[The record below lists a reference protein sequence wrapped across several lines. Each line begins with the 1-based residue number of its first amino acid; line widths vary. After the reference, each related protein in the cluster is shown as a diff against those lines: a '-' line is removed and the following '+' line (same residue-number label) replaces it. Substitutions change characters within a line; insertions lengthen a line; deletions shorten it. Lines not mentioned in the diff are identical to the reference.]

1 LNSRLSVSPPL
12 PLTVH
17 ARRPLR
23 ELPFPVREQSHALF
37 PKGRQALWHGARA
50 LNPQAGEE
58 VLVPA
63 YNCGSEVEALTNAG
77 FACRFYEG
85 DTNLEPNEEE
95 LDELL
100 GPGVRCLYVIHYLG
114 FPQDMPRWRR
124 WCDARGLI
132 LIEDAAQ
139 AWLSS
144 FDQSPLG
151 SFGDLAIIS
160 LYKTFGLP
168 DGAVLIARRP
178 HGEPSKAADIGLSS
192 LARRH
197 AAWLFARSKPLAAVG
212 ARVAPEQAFLPA
224 EAYSAYL
231 RSAASDAFALGDP
244 EKPAST
250 MTRFLLPR
258 VFRPDAV
265 TRRRANYEELLQ
277 ELGDLVAPQFARLP
291 EGTSPFAF
299 PIETPDKAVLL
310 DRLAKNGVRALD
322 LWPVPHP
329 LVPVG
334 RFPEAEKM
342 RARVIALP
350 VHQEL
355 VPGDVDHVIR
365 AMRGRRPIRSDLRI
379 EPVVDLD
386 DIRDEWPEIAESSG
400 NIFATWEWVSTW
412 WRHFGGGRMLTVA
425 ACRSR
430 SGKLVGILPL
440 YRWSSRPL
448 RVIRFIGNGAS
459 DELGPICH
467 PSDRGAV
474 TRALRR
480 LLNSTALGWDLFI
493 AEQLRAT
500 EEWQAFVGG
509 TVVRREGNPVLR
521 WPGGGWDEFLA
532 SRSSHLR
539 KRVRYQ
545 ERSLKRKHEVSY
557 RLADDPKTL
566 QEAMGI
572 LFALHRLRWGASGVA
587 FEGLREAFH
596 REFAGLAL
604 ESGWLRLWILELDG
618 QPASAWYGF
627 RFAGADFYYQS
638 GWDPRWEDLSVGSIL
653 VSHSIRDA
661 LDHGIPEYRFLRG
674 GETFKYRLANEDR
687 PLLTFGLSRGASG
700 RTAVAAASLTQRVP
714 WLRKALRSR
723 LEA

>member
-1 LNSRLSVSPPL
+1 MSGRISVSPPL
-12 PLTVH
+12 PVAVY
-17 ARRPLR
+17 ARRPLG
-23 ELPFPVREQSHALF
+23 ELPFPLEDQRYLLF
-37 PKGRQALWHGARA
+37 PKGRQALWQGARA
-50 LNPQAGEE
+50 LAPRPGDE

-63 YNCGSEVEALTNAG
+63 YNCGSEVEALVSAG

-85 DTNLEPNEEE
+85 DANLEPDEKE
-95 LDELL
+95 LDALL
-100 GPGVRCLYVIHYLG
+100 GPRVRCLYVIHYLG
-114 FPQDMPRWRR
+114 FPQDMPKWRR
-124 WCDARGLI
+124 WCDVRGLI

-144 FDQSPLG
+144 LDSRPLG

-168 DGAVLIARRP
+168 DGAVLVADRSHSLPIKR
-178 HGEPSKAADIGLSS
+178 ADIGLSL

-197 AAWLFARSKPLAAVG
+197 AAWLLARSPDLAKAG
-212 ARVAPEQAFLPA
+212 ARLLDEQAFLPA
-224 EAYSAYL
+224 DAYGAFL
-231 RSAASDAFALGDP
+231 RAAASEAFALGDP

-277 ELGDLVAPQFARLP
+277 ELGDHVAPQFARLP

-299 PIETPDKAVLL
+299 PIETPDKAALL

-322 LWPVPHP
+322 LWPVSHP

-342 RARVIALP
+342 RARLIALP

-355 VPGDVDHVIR
+355 VPGDVDRLIR
-365 AMRGRRPIRSDLRI
+365 SMRGRRPIRSDLRI

-386 DIRDEWPEIAESSG
+386 DIRDEWPELAERSG

-412 WRHFGGGRMLTVA
+412 WRHFGEGRMLAVA
-425 ACRSR
+425 ACRSGG
-430 SGKLVGILPL
+430 GKLVGILPL

-480 LLNSTALGWDLFI
+480 LLNTSALQWDLFI

-500 EEWQAFVGG
+500 EEWRAFVGG
-509 TVVRREGNPVLR
+509 TVIRREGNPVLR
-521 WPGGGWDEFLA
+521 WPAGGWDQFLA

-545 ERSLKRKHEVSY
+545 ERSLQRKHEVSY
-557 RLADDPKTL
+557 RLADDPETL

-604 ESGWLRLWILELDG
+604 ERGWLRLWILELDG

-674 GETFKYRLANEDR
+674 GETYKYRLANEDC
-687 PLLTFGLSRGASG
+687 PLLTFGLSRGAPG
-700 RTAVAAASLTQRVP
+700 RAAVAAASLTQRVP
-714 WLRKALRSR
+714 RLRRALRSR